1 MIDPFSIPEKD
12 GFALR
17 PMFKTAKS
25 HRISHNIVE
34 QIRTAILSGGLKPGD
49 RLPPEKELAEHF
61 EVSKSSLR
69 EAFRALEALGFLEVR
84 QGMSGGAFVRKVDL
98 EIARDNFFNYIFF
111 QNPSIHEFTQL
122 RALLEPKVAE
132 IAAKHITDEQLAVLE
147 DNLAKTKKVLSQS
160 DIPFYYDLDTYFH
173 HRICTITN
181 NRLICFVINSLKN
194 AIVKIKLEL
203 ELDHQFSVM
212 VYDAHVRIVE
222 ALRKRDPDMAREAML
237 RHIEE
242 VDRALVAACCDADSP
257 FEP

>member
-1 MIDPFSIPEKD
+1 MIGPFPSPNKD
-12 GFALR
+12 DFPLR

-132 IAAKHITDEQLAVLE
+132 IAAKQITDEQLAVLE
-147 DNLAKTKKVLSQS
+147 DNLAKTKKVLGQS

-203 ELDHQFSVM
+203 ELDHHFSVM